1 MDTQVAI
8 VGAGPAGLVLSH
20 LLHLQ
25 GISSIV
31 VEARSRDYVE
41 NRLRAGVLENA
52 TVDLFRKVGLA
63 GRMDREGLL
72 HEGVNFRFLDET
84 HRINF
89 RRLTGRAVM
98 IYPQQDIVK
107 DVIAQR
113 LKDEGTVLFDSE
125 VYHAKLDAER
135 PRVHFRENGVE
146 HHIEC
151 DFLAVCDGTHGSGR
165 GFAPEGTFK
174 ILERHY
180 PFGWLGVLA
189 KAPPVSSELIYAGH
203 DRGFA
208 LASMRSAEISRLYLQ
223 VPADEDIALW
233 PDTRIWE
240 ELQRRFSSNDSMPLN
255 EGPIVQKNI
264 SALRSEVTE
273 PMQYK
278 RMFLAGD
285 AAHIVPPTGAKG
297 LNLAVFDAVM
307 LARALSSFFARGDD
321 AALRN
326 YSKACAPR
334 IWKVQ
339 YFSWWMTSMFHKL
352 NSDAFERNRQLAEL
366 STLVTSDAGAK
377 FLAENYVGLPFEDFF
392 T

>member
-25 GISSIV
+25 GVSSIV
-31 VEARSRDYVE
+31 IEARSRDYVE
-41 NRLRAGVLENA
+41 NRLRAGVLEHA
-52 TVDLFRKVGLA
+52 TVDLFRKAGLA
-63 GRMDREGLL
+63 ERMEREGLL
-72 HEGVNFRFLDET
+72 HEGVNFRFADKT
-84 HRINF
+84 HRIDF

-107 DVIAQR
+107 DVIAKR
-113 LKDEGTVLFDSE
+113 LEERGEVLFDSE
-125 VYHAKLDAER
+125 VFRAELETDR
-135 PRVHFRENGVE
+135 PRVHIRKDGEKD
-146 HHIEC
+146 HIDC
-151 DFLAVCDGTHGSGR
+151 DFIAACDGAHGRCRS
-165 GFAPEGTFK
+165 FAPAGALQ

-189 KAPPVSSELIYAGH
+189 KAPPVSHELIYASH
-203 DRGFA
+203 ERGFA
-208 LASMRSAEISRLYLQ
+208 LASMRSPEISRLYLQ
-223 VPADEDIALW
+223 VPAHEDIGLW
-233 PDTRIWE
+233 SDNRIWE
-240 ELQRRFSSNDSMPLN
+240 ELHKRFSSSDSTPLN

-264 SALRSEVTE
+264 TALRSAVTK

-307 LARALSSFFARGDD
+307 LARALSLFYAEREE
-321 AALRN
+321 AALKN

-339 YFSWWMTSMFHKL
+339 YFSWWMTSMFHRL
-352 NSDAFERNRQLAEL
+352 ESDEFDRNRQLAEL
-366 STLVTSDAGAK
+366 DTIVHSQAGAK
-377 FLAENYVGLPFEDFF
+377 YLAENYVGLPFEDFF
-392 T
+392 I

>member
-31 VEARSRDYVE
+31 IEARSRVYIE
-41 NRLRAGVLENA
+41 NRLRAGVLEHA
-52 TVDLFRKVGLA
+52 TVDLFRKIGL
-63 GRMDREGLL
+63 GERMDREGLL
-72 HEGVNFRFLDET
+72 HEGVNFRFSDET
-84 HRINF
+84 HRIDF
-89 RRLTGRAVM
+89 RRFTDRAVM

-107 DVIAQR
+107 DIIAKR
-113 LKDEGTVLFDSE
+113 LKEEGTILFDSE
-125 VYHAKLDAER
+125 VFRAELETEK
-135 PRVHFRENGVE
+135 PSLHFRKRGEM
-146 HHIEC
+146 HHIDC
-151 DFLAVCDGTHGSGR
+151 DFVAACDGTHGQSR
-165 GFAPEGTFK
+165 NFAPGGTLQ

-189 KAPPVSSELIYAGH
+189 NAPPVSRELIYAGH

-208 LASMRSAEISRLYLQ
+208 LASMRSPEISRLYLQ
-223 VPADEDIALW
+223 VPADEDIGLW
-233 PDTRIWE
+233 PDDRIWD
-240 ELQRRFSSNDSMPLN
+240 ELHQRFSSSDSTPLN
-255 EGPIVQKNI
+255 EGPISQKNI
-264 SALRSEVTE
+264 SALRSVVTM

-307 LARALSSFFARGDD
+307 LARALSSFYASKDD
-321 AALRN
+321 AALKN

-339 YFSWWMTSMFHKL
+339 YFSWWMTSMFHRL
-352 NSDAFERNRQLAEL
+352 GSDEFDRNRQLAEL
-366 STLVTSDAGAK
+366 STLVNSEAGAK

-392 T
+392 I

>member
-25 GISSIV
+25 GVSSIV
-31 VEARSRDYVE
+31 IEARSRDYVE
-41 NRLRAGVLENA
+41 NRLRAGVLEHA
-52 TVDLFRKVGLA
+52 TVDLFRKIGLA
-63 GRMDREGLL
+63 ERMDREGLL

-84 HRINF
+84 HRIDF

-98 IYPQQDIVK
+98 IYPQQDIIK
-107 DVIAQR
+107 DVIARR
-113 LKDEGTVLFDSE
+113 LKEEGEVLFDSE
-125 VYHAKLDAER
+125 VLGAELETEK
-135 PRVHFRENGVE
+135 PRVHIRKDGEK
-146 HHIEC
+146 HHIDC
-151 DFLAVCDGTHGSGR
+151 DFVAACDGTHGHCRS
-165 GFAPEGTFK
+165 FAPAGTLRT
-174 ILERHY
+174 LERHY

-189 KAPPVSSELIYAGH
+189 EASPVSRELIYASH

-208 LASMRSAEISRLYLQ
+208 LASMRSPEISRLYLQ
-223 VPADEDIALW
+223 VPSDEDIGLW
-233 PDTRIWE
+233 PDNRIWD
-240 ELQRRFSSNDSMPLN
+240 ELHKRFSSRDSTPLN
-255 EGPIVQKNI
+255 EGPFVQKNI
-264 SALRSEVTE
+264 SALRGAVTK

-307 LARALSSFFARGDD
+307 LARALSLFYARKDEAG
-321 AALRN
+321 LKN

-339 YFSWWMTSMFHKL
+339 YFSWWMTSMFHRL
-352 NSDAFERNRQLAEL
+352 ESDEFDRNRQLAEL
-366 STLVTSDAGAK
+366 STLVHSEAGAK

-392 T
+392 I